1 MMGPIAAAESV
12 LFKSCR
18 VNGRATRAE
27 YWWWALIQTI
37 ILTGAI
43 WLDITRH
50 FGSDMPPPLNPLE
63 YASLVVALL
72 TIPANFCVT
81 IRRLHDSGRSGFW
94 YLILFAPIVG
104 GVWFLILM
112 LLPSERD
119 DNIYGPTPYPRNIRG
134 VPGTAGLTTGQPRK
148 DPLQAYA
155 ILDRLHD
162 EPDPAAIAARKAEI
176 RDYYRSRV
184 LNTQSG

>member
-1 MMGPIAAAESV
+1 MMGPIAATESV
-12 LFKSCR
+12 VFKSFR
-18 VNGRATRAE
+18 VHGRATRAE
-27 YWWWALIQTI
+27 YWWWALVQT
-37 ILTGAI
+37 LLLAGAT

-50 FGSDMPPPLNPLE
+50 FMADTPPPLNPLE
-63 YASLVVALL
+63 YATLVVAVL

-119 DNIYGPTPYPRNIRG
+119 DNIYGPTPYPTNIRG
-134 VPGTAGLTTGQPRK
+134 VPGEAGLTTGQTRK

-176 RDYYRSRV
+176 REYYRSRV
-184 LNTQSG
+184 LNAQSG